1 MTGLFNY
8 LIISR
13 IIKLTLSLPE
23 TEVNFMLLYLYFIIV
38 PCVFLNLFLPMVIHP
53 SALSQQ
59 IMSVSMIPCYYKMAQ
74 RVTHTPQP
82 LVSSRVRG

>member
-1 MTGLFNY
+1 MFYHHSLCLPQF
-8 LIISR
+8 IS
-13 IIKLTLSLPE
+13 P
-23 TEVNFMLLYLYFIIV
+23 NG
-38 PCVFLNLFLPMVIHP
+38 H

-59 IMSVSMIPCYYKMAQ
+59 IMSVSMIPSYYKMAQ